1 MTKGRCIPFSFLK
14 ELYYGIKKLHP
25 FPAHP
30 STLRC
35 YQMIPKGSNFQDS
48 CSTSPE
54 SWKGNHVERSSVERG
69 GGEGGRARPLPL
81 HTARQ
86 NPGTVDSLLR
96 FSRFQEPGGVWRGRG
111 GGARYTPPVP
121 QCMMDAMPVPQGDR
135 LNRASIIATLGRGRG
150 ERGGGR
156 ASMWD
161 IYHLGNHDG
170 ITMNDVGPRVAVGRG
185 LAVGRAL
192 RPTTPLIRDVQS
204 PQSVAHA
211 DNGVIT

>member
-1 MTKGRCIPFSFLK
+1 MVIV
-14 ELYYGIKKLHP
+14 
-25 FPAHP
+25 P
-30 STLRC
+30 SLDVSIVR
-35 YQMIPKGSNFQDS
+35 IN
-48 CSTSPE
+48 STPS
-54 SWKGNHVERSSVERG
+54 
-69 GGEGGRARPLPL
+69 
-81 HTARQ
+81 
-86 NPGTVDSLLR
+86 
-96 FSRFQEPGGVWRGRG
+96 
-111 GGARYTPPVP
+111 
-121 QCMMDAMPVPQGDR
+121 
-135 LNRASIIATLGRGRG
+135 